1 MMAWL
6 VMGAALGLLLA
17 PLLEAGLERARLHT
31 RRRGVQRRRRAG
43 PKQRPSAAFLRVG
56 PAGQR
61 LSRRARA
68 GFAREFPD
76 AVALLV
82 RSLRAGL
89 PIDAGL
95 AEVARGPG
103 PVAAACRAVIDGL
116 RLGQPLDRALW
127 AAARPVALPEFDFL
141 VVTIALQRET
151 GGNLAQ
157 TLAQLEATL
166 RSRRQLALK
175 VRAMAGEARASAL
188 IIGSLPFV
196 MAALLA
202 LVAPDYLLP
211 LVTEGLG
218 RVLLAGGLIS
228 IGIGALVMHAM
239 MQVEA

>member
-6 VMGAALGLLLA
+6 IPGVALGLLLA
-17 PLLEAGLERARLHT
+17 PVLEAGFDRWRLRR
-31 RRRGVQRRRRAG
+31 RRRGVRRRAV
-43 PKQRPSAAFLRVG
+43 PKQRPSVFLRSG
-56 PAGQR
+56 SAGQR

-68 GFAREFPD
+68 GFARDFPD

-95 AEVARGPG
+95 AEVARGAG
-103 PVAAACRAVIDGL
+103 PVAAACRGVIDNL

-166 RSRRQLALK
+166 RARRQLALK

-196 MAALLA
+196 MAVLLA

-211 LVTEGLG
+211 LVTEALG
-218 RVLLAGGLIS
+218 RVLLAGGLVS
-228 IGIGALVMHAM
+228 IAIGALVMQAM